1 MIWGYLHFRKPPF
14 FPLHRHFMEPI
25 APRKTATVRRLL
37 ASAGIR
43 AWRAQVEPGLGNGN
57 HTTYKNGESL
67 AHWGVIYGIVFTNI
81 TWKKT
86 VISCKLSLD
95 DAIYNTDHP
104 VTTPMLGPLGIIS
117 GIDTV
122 KPRINHPQ

>member
-43 AWRAQVEPGLGNGN
+43 AWRAQVEPRLGNGN

-67 AHWGVIYGIVFTNI
+67 GCDLWHCFYQHYLEKDCDFV
-81 TWKKT
+81 
-86 VISCKLSLD
+86 
-95 DAIYNTDHP
+95 
-104 VTTPMLGPLGIIS
+104 
-117 GIDTV
+117 
-122 KPRINHPQ
+122 